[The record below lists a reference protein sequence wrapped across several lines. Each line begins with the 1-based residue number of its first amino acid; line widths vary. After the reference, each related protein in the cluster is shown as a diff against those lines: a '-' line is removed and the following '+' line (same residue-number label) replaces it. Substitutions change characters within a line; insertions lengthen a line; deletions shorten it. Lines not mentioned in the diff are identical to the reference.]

1 MKAISS
7 GRPGLNKKT
16 GGVFATK
23 VYQQFRDEIEHA
35 MTRDIGNDEIES
47 MMKEIK
53 KATGFK
59 VYIKCGDKVANEEYW
74 GVPKIVHPDVDNL
87 MKPILDQVLGRLGI
101 NDAQIFSGTLE
112 KEYAKNDYIHIVI
125 DLYDVPKYKNNNAV
139 PTRQKRKQKLSRMTE
154 RLKSL
159 ESE

>member
-35 MTRDIGNDEIES
+35 MTRDIGNDEIER
-47 MMKEIK
+47 MMEEVKQS
-53 KATGFK
+53 TGFK
-59 VYIKCGDKVANEEYW
+59 VYIKCGYKTANDEYW
-74 GVPKIVHPDVDNL
+74 GVPRIVHPDVDNL
-87 MKPILDQVLGRLGI
+87 MKPILDQVLGKLGI
-101 NDAQIFSGTLE
+101 NDAHVFSGTLE

-125 DLYDVPKYKNNNAV
+125 DLYDIPKYKANNAV